1 MEDTKVV
8 RLTDFKARK
17 EPPEE
22 TGGKELD
29 NLFNASDAVLDII
42 EENFEEGICI
52 GMADGYIQL
61 VSTVDDID
69 TIIFMLEEALY
80 NVRSDY

>member
-1 MEDTKVV
+1 MEATKVV
-8 RLTDFKARK
+8 SLTDFKARK
-17 EPPEE
+17 ELPNE
-22 TGGKELD
+22 TGVKELD

-69 TIIFMLEEALY
+69 TIIFMLEEALH
-80 NVRSDY
+80 NMRNDY